1 MNAADDENS
10 PKPGSA
16 GNTRPPRSALKS
28 AVLVIAII
36 LMLIAMSF
44 LGLGMAYLTALF
56 NKH

>member
-10 PKPGSA
+10 PKPGSS

-44 LGLGMAYLTALF
+44 LGLGVAYLTALF